1 MSIFNVIGDVGG
13 AIADVVR
20 EQDAIKS
27 KQNAA
32 LRNTVLTNFI
42 NKSQKTV
49 ARKRKA
55 NREAEKEY
63 KQLLTIGVPKN
74 AAAAFVQQGVGK
86 LMFDKAMEA
95 SKEGIPFSTIIEGMY
110 PELASSNTSAAVK
123 KDSVNDIINT
133 KSYLPYSDPD
143 TVDIPESI
151 QIGERSLTKGPVTI
165 DYGQTAKALG
175 IKQETESK
183 VDSPMVTIDPTRFA
197 KKQTD
202 IGKVLQAT
210 VLQSLNPDLTDMEKE
225 KLDSQIDKL
234 TTAYKKF
241 RSLSKTDKD
250 PLQKVDGFSLTLKD
264 RHKIAL
270 RRLRLLDSEGL
281 NTIEQQRTTDKII
294 RDNIANRDFTA
305 GKLFDNIAKAT
316 QVNDVANKM
325 SSDIDRILAKQREIG
340 MHSEV
345 ALSNARSNAETFL
358 SEYDEYNK
366 IFTNNVK
373 MVIAAEINETN
384 KKGNSSLFQDGEKE
398 HIRKRINK
406 DVMSN
411 ADLGGKV
418 EKYPVG
424 SFFQFTK
431 GGIND
436 LYLVR
441 KQIPANVKI
450 NEENF
455 KEYFLL
461 ISRYDEFTKAFPISA
476 K

>member
-133 KSYLPYSDPD
+133 KSYLPYPDPD

-183 VDSPMVTIDPTRFA
+183 VDSPMVTIDPTKLA
-197 KKQTD
+197 KKPTD
-202 IGKVLQAT
+202 IGKLLEAKM
-210 VLQSLNPDLTDMEKE
+210 LQSLNPDLTDMEKE
-225 KLDSQIDKL
+225 KLKSEVDKL

-241 RSLSKTDKD
+241 KSLSKTDKD
-250 PLQKVDGFSLTLKD
+250 PLQKVEGFEPTLKQRD
-264 RHKIAL
+264 NSAL
-270 RRLRLLDSEGL
+270 RRLGLLNKEGESL
-281 NTIEQQRTTDKII
+281 VDQQRTTQDII
-294 RDNIANRDFTA
+294 RDSMANKTFTA
-305 GKLFDNIAKAT
+305 GRLFDNVAKAK
-316 QVNDVANKM
+316 QVNNVATKL
-325 SSDIDRILAKQREIG
+325 SSDIKTLLDKKESIG
-340 MHSEV
+340 MYTET
-345 ALSNARSNAETFL
+345 ALSIARTNAQSVIE
-358 SEYDEYNK
+358 SYDDYNK
-366 IFTNNVK
+366 LYMNNVK
-373 MVIAAEINETN
+373 LIINAEINAKDTDPN
-384 KKGNSSLFQDGEKE
+384 RTLFATGESNQIAKRVDKE
-398 HIRKRINK
+398 
-406 DVMSN
+406 VMSN
-411 ADLGGKV
+411 SNLKDAK
-418 EKYPVG
+418 EYPVG
-424 SFFQFTK
+424 SFFQFTD
-431 GGIND
+431 GGISN
-436 LYLVR
+436 LYVVR
-441 KQIPANVKI
+441 KQIPANVDL
-450 NEENF
+450 NPRNF
-455 KEYFLL
+455 KEYFML
-461 ISRYDEFTKAFPISA
+461 ISGYNEFKDAFPV